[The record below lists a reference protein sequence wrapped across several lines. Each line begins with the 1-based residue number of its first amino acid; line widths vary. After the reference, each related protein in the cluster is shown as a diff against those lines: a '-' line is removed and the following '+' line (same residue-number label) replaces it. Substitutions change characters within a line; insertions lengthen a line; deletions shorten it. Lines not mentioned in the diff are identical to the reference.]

1 MVLLIIG
8 LAVFLGAHSVQIFAP
23 GLRAAFIAKRGA
35 GPWKGLYAALS
46 GVGFVLLIK
55 GYADARAAPALWTRP
70 EGAEPITAVLVLLGF
85 ILITAAYW
93 PRNHIKAA
101 VRDPMVLGV
110 GCWALGHLVSKSSPP
125 ALALFGAFLVWAVL
139 DFISLRLRPAPAGG
153 PSAGGPPSLINTA
166 GVVVFGAALG
176 IAFAVWGH
184 PLLIG
189 VRPFG

>member
-8 LAVFLGAHSVQIFAP
+8 LAVFLGVHSVQIFAP
-23 GLRAAFIAKRGA
+23 GSRAAFIAKRGA

-46 GVGFVLLIK
+46 GIGFVLLIK

-70 EGAEPITAVLVLLGF
+70 QGAELVTAVLVLAGF
-85 ILITAAYW
+85 ILVTAAYW

-101 VRDPMVLGV
+101 VKDPMVLGV
-110 GCWALGHLVSKSSPP
+110 GAWALGHLAVKSSAP
-125 ALALFGAFLVWAVL
+125 ALALFGGFLVWAVL
-139 DFISLRLRPAPAGG
+139 DFISLRRRPAPSGG
-153 PSAGGPPSLINTA
+153 TAAASPSLVNTA
-166 GVVVFGAALG
+166 GVVVVGAALG

-184 PLLIG
+184 LLLIG